1 MATSYLFVW
10 LMLSLLTFATRQTD
24 LMWEGRM
31 WVWIYILAKI
41 PGPVPAKLLALPT
54 LNGAGSK
61 GKSLKYVPQ
70 NWPRTQGPVAQ
81 SIV

>member
-24 LMWEGRM
+24 LMLEGRM

-54 LNGAGSK
+54 LKFKKYWFQLGPNRPPYLVGSYCT
-61 GKSLKYVPQ
+61 G
-70 NWPRTQGPVAQ
+70 T
-81 SIV
+81 I

>member
-31 WVWIYILAKI
+31 WVWNYILAKI

-54 LNGAGSK
+54 LK
-61 GKSLKYVPQ
+61 
-70 NWPRTQGPVAQ
+70 
-81 SIV
+81 